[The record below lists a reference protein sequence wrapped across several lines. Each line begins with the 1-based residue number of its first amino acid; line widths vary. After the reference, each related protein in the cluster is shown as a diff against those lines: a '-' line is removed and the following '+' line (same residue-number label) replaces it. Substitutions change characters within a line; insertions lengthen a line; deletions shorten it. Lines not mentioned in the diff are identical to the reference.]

1 MSSLE
6 IKHFSS
12 TKILRQ
18 TYPLSITH
26 RNYSVF
32 PYLTP
37 PPPEKFIADRGVT
50 CTSPEINGQS
60 MPDCVFRTMT
70 SYIFSVNQMAS
81 NAADLFLND
90 LTFC

>member
-37 PPPEKFIADRGVT
+37 PPSREIHSRQRCYMYIAGNKR
-50 CTSPEINGQS
+50 PINARL
-60 MPDCVFRTMT
+60 CV
-70 SYIFSVNQMAS
+70 SNDDIIFSVNQMAS
-81 NAADLFLND
+81 IVADLFLND

>member
-12 TKILRQ
+12 TRILRQ

-26 RNYSVF
+26 RNYSVLL
-32 PYLTP
+32 YLNP
-37 PPPEKFIADRGVT
+37 PSREIHSRQRCYIAGNKR
-50 CTSPEINGQS
+50 PINARL
-60 MPDCVFRTMT
+60 CVSNDDT
-70 SYIFSVNQMAS
+70 IFSVNQMAS